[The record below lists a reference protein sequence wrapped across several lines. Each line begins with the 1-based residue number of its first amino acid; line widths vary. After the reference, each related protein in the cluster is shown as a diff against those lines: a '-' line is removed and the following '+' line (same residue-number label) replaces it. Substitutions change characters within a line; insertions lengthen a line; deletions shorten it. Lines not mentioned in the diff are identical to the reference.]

1 MVLGAKRRLPGA
13 SPLWAVAV
21 VLLGVLAASLANAW
35 YQYEEALEHEF
46 RLLEVRATQREAR
59 IVGAL
64 DSVNLMLGAVIADV
78 TEKRSLSASD
88 KSRLLKDALRQ
99 LPQLRSLLITD
110 SAGLVL
116 ASTNDQ
122 LIGFDGSQREY
133 FITTIRRT
141 SRFIYRHLSIT

>member
-1 MVLGAKRRLPGA
+1 
-13 SPLWAVAV
+13 
-21 VLLGVLAASLANAW
+21 
-35 YQYEEALEHEF
+35 
-46 RLLEVRATQREAR
+46 
-59 IVGAL
+59 
-64 DSVNLMLGAVIADV
+64 MLGAVIADV

-141 SRFIYRHLSIT
+141 SRFISRHLSRP